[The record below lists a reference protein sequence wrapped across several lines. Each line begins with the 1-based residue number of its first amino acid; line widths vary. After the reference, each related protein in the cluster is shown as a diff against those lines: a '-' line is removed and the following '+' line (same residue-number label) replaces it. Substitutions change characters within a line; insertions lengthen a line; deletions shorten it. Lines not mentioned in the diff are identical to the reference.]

1 MTMLTA
7 EPGRKRSQTL
17 CLDANA
23 SSYCLRI
30 CGMSKRDFN
39 NMLLD
44 AGPSSI
50 RRAMASAISLSG
62 TGGRPNDWPAPE
74 PLVAQAGARDFPIEA
89 LPQRVQAAVAEV
101 QQYVKAPLPL
111 VVSSALS
118 AISVTSQ
125 AAVNVRRDKEL
136 VGPASLFMLT
146 IAESG
151 ERKSQ
156 VDKMFTREIQRH
168 QDLKAEEGKLL
179 QRDDRARQ
187 AAWEAKCAGVKDR
200 IRTAKKNGKPTGQDE
215 TELHELER
223 QKPEPRRI
231 FKLMREDAT
240 PEGLAKKLQTGWPS
254 AGILSNEA
262 GIVFGAHGMNRESV
276 MRNLSLLNKLWDGGR
291 YQSDRSDDERCRD
304 VRGARLT
311 MGLMVQE
318 SVLREFIEAS
328 RGLARGSGFMARF
341 LVCWPKSTM
350 GTRFYV
356 SPPEGMPALTAFNAR
371 IGEILAYDTPID
383 ESGAL
388 TPIPLLM
395 TPAAHAVWVE
405 YHNKVETALGA
416 GNDFHDIADVAS
428 KSADNAARLAALFA
442 FFERG
447 HGAAIEEDDINRACI
462 IAFWYLNEALR
473 FLGLFCLPEELT
485 NAARL
490 ESWLIEWCGK
500 NGSAIVPRREIQRC
514 GPNRVR
520 DRKALDAA
528 LKELGDLG
536 RTREAKNGAKLEVHI
551 NPAVLLKREAS

>member
-1 MTMLTA
+1 MMGK
-7 EPGRKRSQTL
+7 P
-17 CLDANA
+17 LDVNDIHRQFGLAAVRRLNDDAIVINGGGGNKALA
-23 SSYCLRI
+23 SS
-30 CGMSKRDFN
+30 S
-39 NMLLD
+39 
-44 AGPSSI
+44 
-50 RRAMASAISLSG
+50 AS
-62 TGGRPNDWPAPE
+62 DWPIPE
-74 PLVAQAGARDFPIEA
+74 PLVAQAVARDFPVEA
-89 LPQRVQAAVAEV
+89 LPPRVQAAVTEV
-101 QQYVKAPLPL
+101 QQYVKAPLPM

-118 AISVTSQ
+118 AISVSSQ

-136 VGPASLFMLT
+136 IGPTSLFMLT

-156 VDKMFTREIQRH
+156 VDKMFTREIQRY
-168 QDLKAEEGKLL
+168 QDMKAEEAKLL
-179 QRDDRARQ
+179 LKDDRAKL
-187 AAWEAKCAGVKDR
+187 AAWEAKCAGAKDR
-200 IRTAKKNGKPTGQDE
+200 IRAAKKGGKPTETYE
-215 TELHELER
+215 TELRDLER

-311 MGLMVQE
+311 MGLMAQE
-318 SVLREFIEAS
+318 SVLREFIETS

-350 GTRFYV
+350 GTRFY
-356 SPPEGMPALTAFNAR
+356 SPPPEGMPALRAFEDR
-371 IGEILAYDTPID
+371 IGQILAYDTPID

-388 TPIPLLM
+388 TPIPLVM
-395 TPAAHAVWVE
+395 TPAAHTVWVE
-405 YHNKVETALGA
+405 YHNKVEAALGA
-416 GNDFHDIADVAS
+416 GNDFHEVADVAS

-447 HGAAIEEDDINRACI
+447 YGATIEADDINRACI

-473 FLGLFCLPEELT
+473 FLGLFCLPEEVS
-485 NAARL
+485 NAAHL
-490 ESWLIEWCGK
+490 DKWLTEYCRK
-500 NGSAIVPRREIQRC
+500 NGCAMLPRREIQRC
-514 GPNRVR
+514 GPHRVR
-520 DRKALDAA
+520 ERKALDAA
-528 LKELGDLG
+528 LKELADLG
-536 RTREAKNGAKLEVHI
+536 HAREVKNGQKLEVHI

>member
-1 MTMLTA
+1 MISTICFV
-7 EPGRKRSQTL
+7 KRGS
-17 CLDANA
+17 
-23 SSYCLRI
+23 
-30 CGMSKRDFN
+30 
-39 NMLLD
+39 
-44 AGPSSI
+44 SSI
-50 RRAMASAISLSG
+50 RRAMASAINL
-62 TGGRPNDWPAPE
+62 TGAGVRINDWPTPE
-74 PLVAQAGARDFPIEA
+74 PPVAQAGARDFPIEA
-89 LPQRVQAAVAEV
+89 LPRRVLAAVTEV
-101 QQYVKAPLPL
+101 QHYVKAPLPL

-118 AISVTSQ
+118 AISVSSQ
-125 AAVNVRRDKEL
+125 ALVNVQRDREL
-136 VGPASLFMLT
+136 IGPASLFMLT

-156 VDKMFTREIQRH
+156 VDKMFTREIQRY
-168 QDLKAEEGKLL
+168 QDMKVEEAKLL
-179 QRDDRARQ
+179 QKDDRGKL

-200 IRTAKKNGKPTGQDE
+200 IRAAKKGGKPTGQDE
-215 TELHELER
+215 TELRELER

-262 GIVFGAHGMNRESV
+262 GIVFGAHGMTRESV

-318 SVLREFIEAS
+318 PVLREFIQAS
-328 RGLARGSGFMARF
+328 KGLARGSGFIARF
-341 LVCWPKSTM
+341 LVCWPTSTM
-350 GTRFYV
+350 GTRFYAP
-356 SPPEGMPALTAFNAR
+356 PPEGMPALTAFDAR
-371 IGEILAYDTPID
+371 IGEILSYDTPID

-388 TPIPLLM
+388 TPIPLVM
-395 TPAAHAVWVE
+395 TPAAHTVWVE
-405 YHNKVETALGA
+405 FHNKVEAALGA

-473 FLGLFCLPEELT
+473 FLGLFCLPEEVS
-485 NAARL
+485 NAAL
-490 ESWLIEWCGK
+490 LDKWLSEYCRK
-500 NGSAIVPRREIQRC
+500 NSCSIVPRREIQRC
-514 GPNRVR
+514 GPHRVR
-520 DRKALDAA
+520 ERKALDAA
-528 LKELGDLG
+528 LKELADLG
-536 RTREAKNGAKLEVHI
+536 HAREVKNGQKLEVHI
-551 NPAVLLKREAS
+551 NPAILLKREAS